1 LSPEASFEEATF
13 SSTTAMITG
22 PVTDEIQLSE
32 DIIVRPRS
40 KSRATPPPPPPP
52 AVEEQQETAEA
63 DLSETV
69 DTGSELI
76 SSAPSN
82 EIAEPAEEI
91 VAEEIVD
98 EQPEVHIEEPAEP
111 VRTGDDISD
120 LVSETSKP
128 R

>member
-1 LSPEASFEEATF
+1 
-13 SSTTAMITG
+13 MITG

-52 AVEEQQETAEA
+52 TVEEQPETTEA
-63 DLSETV
+63 DLSESV

-82 EIAEPAEEI
+82 EVAEPVEDI
-91 VAEEIVD
+91 VAEEFA
-98 EQPEVHIEEPAEP
+98 QAMTS
-111 VRTGDDISD
+111 RTS
-120 LVSETSKP
+120 
-128 R
+128 